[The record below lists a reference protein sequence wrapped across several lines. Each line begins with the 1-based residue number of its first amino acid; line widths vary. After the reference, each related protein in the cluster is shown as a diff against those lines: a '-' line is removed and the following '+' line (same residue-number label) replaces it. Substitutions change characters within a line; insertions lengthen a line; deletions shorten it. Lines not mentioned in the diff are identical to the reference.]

1 MPGARPTS
9 HSPLTRAD
17 HHTTPPSAPRGA
29 NDPTPSRPTRRPTG
43 SSSSRRTA
51 RRGCISSRCCWRGAM
66 MGVSGSRARCLMTG
80 ERGRAGF
87 WASSLHFTWPSWY
100 SPCYPSSFPL
110 IVQHAASRG
119 KVLVQAVST
128 AWVTKGPHISSLFIP
143 NSGSVCK
150 RFLPR
155 LASHRL
161 ASPRHIAVRPLT
173 APASSTRTAPS
184 TSSKP
189 SSPPP

>member
-1 MPGARPTS
+1 
-9 HSPLTRAD
+9 
-17 HHTTPPSAPRGA
+17 
-29 NDPTPSRPTRRPTG
+29 
-43 SSSSRRTA
+43 
-51 RRGCISSRCCWRGAM
+51 
-66 MGVSGSRARCLMTG
+66 MTG

-184 TSSKP
+184 TVLSILNRAIPSLAPESSLYDLSRDSRMWS
-189 SSPPP
+189 SSPGRMSGWKHILAMHLRRGADWEDVCDEKGHRAA